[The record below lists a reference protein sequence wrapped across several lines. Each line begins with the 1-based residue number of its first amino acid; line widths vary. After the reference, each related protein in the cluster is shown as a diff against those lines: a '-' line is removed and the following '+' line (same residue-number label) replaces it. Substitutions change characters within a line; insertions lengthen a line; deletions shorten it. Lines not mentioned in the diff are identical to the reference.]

1 MIDTHEIMVNFENW
15 GIRPI
20 LFSFWDFDIPS
31 HAFFTL
37 LGLIVGLLFFY
48 YEARK
53 NKVIGENTFYLLVAA
68 LVGGVIGAKIPI
80 LILEYKYI
88 LANFPNISPII
99 FSGKT
104 ITGGLVGGFL
114 AVILIKKILNIKV
127 KRGNLFAP
135 AIAIGVAIGRIG
147 CFLRGDAYG
156 IPTSLPW
163 GVNFGDGV
171 MRHPTQ
177 IYESVF
183 MLGMFFYFQ
192 HAKTKNPAPGV
203 LFENL
208 MIFYFIFRFFIE
220 FIRVEKVIFL
230 GLTLFQLISL
240 VVVIYF
246 LAIKSKTFINKKKVN
261 NL

>member
-1 MIDTHEIMVNFENW
+1 MIDTHAIPIDFSNW
-15 GIRPI
+15 GIKPL
-20 LFSFWDFDIPS
+20 LFSVGNFDISS

-37 LGLIVGLLFFY
+37 LALVIGLLFFY
-48 YEARK
+48 YDARK
-53 NKVIGENTFYLLVAA
+53 NKVMSENTFYLLIAA

-88 LANFPNISPII
+88 LTNFPNILPII

-104 ITGGLVGGFL
+104 ITGGLVGGFIS
-114 AVILIKKILNIKV
+114 VLIVKKFLKIKV

-135 AIAIGVAIGRIG
+135 AIAIGVAVGRIG

-156 IPTSLPW
+156 TPTSLPW
-163 GVNFGDGV
+163 GVNFGDGI

-177 IYESVF
+177 IYESLF
-183 MLGMFFYFQ
+183 MFGMFFYFQ
-192 HAKTKNPAPGV
+192 YAKNKNPAPGV

-208 MIFYFIFRFFIE
+208 MIYYFTFRFFIE
-220 FIRVEKVIFL
+220 FIRVEKIVFL

-246 LAIKSKTFINKKKVN
+246 FGVKLKTFVDKRKIFK
-261 NL
+261 